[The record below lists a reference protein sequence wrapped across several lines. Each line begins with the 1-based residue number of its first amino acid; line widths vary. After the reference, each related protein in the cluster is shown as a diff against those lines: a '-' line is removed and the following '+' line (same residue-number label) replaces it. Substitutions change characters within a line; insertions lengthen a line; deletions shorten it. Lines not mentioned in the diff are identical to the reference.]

1 MSDHRCRYC
10 NQPFQPSLFCPGQL
24 VCSRPDCQRQRR
36 RDYHRRKI
44 ASDPVYRQVCLES
57 PRKWRDQHPG
67 YWKQYRQL
75 HPQVVERNRQQQR
88 RRDQKRRLV
97 HLANNTS
104 ALDLKRSVAEVWLLG
119 RDAEHLAN
127 NNLAHSQ
134 VLILQAVA
142 PAPASSLGTC
152 QQHPSGVLRRPL
164 LQENPC

>member
-1 MSDHRCRYC
+1 MSDHCCRYC
-10 NQPFQPSLFCPGQL
+10 NQPFQPSPFCPHQF
-24 VCSRPDCQRQRR
+24 VCSRPNCQRQRR
-36 RDYHRRKI
+36 HDYHRRKI

-57 PRKWRDQHPG
+57 PRKWRDQHPS

-75 HPQVVERNRQQQR
+75 HPEVVERNRQQQR
-88 RRDQKRRLV
+88 RRDQKRRWV

-142 PAPASSLGTC
+142 PAPASSLASC
-152 QQHPSGVLRRPL
+152 QQHSGVLRRPL